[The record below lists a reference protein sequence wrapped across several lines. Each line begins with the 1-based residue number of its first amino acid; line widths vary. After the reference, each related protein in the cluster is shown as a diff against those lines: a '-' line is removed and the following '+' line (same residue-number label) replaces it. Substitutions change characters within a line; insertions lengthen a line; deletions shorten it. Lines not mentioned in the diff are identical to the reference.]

1 MSFLIELREHL
12 DAELMVGSA
21 SSLTA
26 AVHGKDGIS
35 HVDTTQRNGRSQ
47 DVAQCASTCHI
58 TVVHKA
64 LARHTSLL
72 AQAGKDRCRISVAGI
87 LLSSI
92 KLDDRSASSI
102 GWLVGSY
109 FSE

>member
-1 MSFLIELREHL
+1 MTIFRYPLLIISLLIQLNAFHRVMLFLVELCEHL

-21 SSLTA
+21 SCLAA

-35 HVDTTQRNGRSQ
+35 HVDTAQRNGRGK

-64 LARHTSLL
+64 LASTPAFLHR
-72 AQAGKDRCRISVAGI
+72 QAKTDA
-87 LLSSI
+87 
-92 KLDDRSASSI
+92 
-102 GWLVGSY
+102 
-109 FSE
+109 E

>member
-1 MSFLIELREHL
+1 MSFLIELCEHL

-21 SSLTA
+21 SCLAA

-35 HVDTTQRNGRSQ
+35 HVDTAQRNGRGK

-64 LARHTSLL
+64 LASTPAFLHRPAKTD
-72 AQAGKDRCRISVAGI
+72 A
-87 LLSSI
+87 
-92 KLDDRSASSI
+92 
-102 GWLVGSY
+102 
-109 FSE
+109 E